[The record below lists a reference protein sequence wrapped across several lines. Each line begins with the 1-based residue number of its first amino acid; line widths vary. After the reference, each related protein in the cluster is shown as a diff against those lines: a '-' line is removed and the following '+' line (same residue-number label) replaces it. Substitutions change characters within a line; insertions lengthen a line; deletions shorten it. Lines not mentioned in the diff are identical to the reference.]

1 METRSPGHDPVSV
14 NGQGAAAALPGVSAA
29 HDGGSHRPASPGG
42 GDVLNKRVE
51 ATVESVD
58 VLLVEDDPGDAML
71 AEELLADTVLTTRI
85 TWVETLADARPKLRT
100 FRGCVLL
107 DLNLPDA
114 SGLDLLRQ
122 ILDAAPSAAV
132 VVLTGFDDEHEGLAA
147 VAAGAQDYLVK
158 GQVDGSLLARS
169 LRYAVERK
177 RADENVRKLREARM
191 RARENMRL
199 ERGLL
204 PQVLLERSPL
214 DHRAYYRPGRKRA
227 LVGGDFYDA
236 VEKDGTTH
244 VIIGDVSGHGPDE
257 AALGVSLR
265 IAWRAL
271 IMGGVAERE
280 VLSHLEGILVS
291 ERAQEE
297 MYATLCMSSLDTGS
311 DRMRVRVLGHPPPMV
326 LRDGVV
332 EEIPATPQPP
342 LGVFPVET
350 EAEPDSFLL
359 SEGSSVLFYTDGLV
373 DAYDDGPPE
382 RLEVGG
388 LRNLVARVLDQGVS
402 LNHLPEYVVDEAERS
417 NGGPLQDDVAMLLVK
432 HGDPQ

>member
-1 METRSPGHDPVSV
+1 METPGHDPVSV
-14 NGQGAAAALPGVSAA
+14 NGQGAAGAVPGVSAA
-29 HDGGSHRPASPGG
+29 HNDGLHRPVSPDGD
-42 GDVLNKRVE
+42 DVLNKRVE

-85 TWVETLADARPKLRT
+85 TWVETLKDARPKLRN

-114 SGLDLLRQ
+114 NGLDLLRQ

-132 VVLTGFDDEHEGLAA
+132 VVLTGLDDEHEGLAA

-158 GQVDGSLLARS
+158 GEVDGSLLGRS
-169 LRYAVERK
+169 LRYSVERK

-214 DHRAYYRPGRKRA
+214 SHRAYYRPGRKRA

-271 IMGGVAERE
+271 IMGGVAEHD

-297 MYATLCMSSLDTGS
+297 MYATLCMSSLDTGT
-311 DRMRVRVLGHPPPMV
+311 DRMRVRVLGHPPPM
-326 LRDGVV
+326 LLHDGAV
-332 EEIPATPQPP
+332 EVIPASPQPP

-350 EAEPDSFLL
+350 EAEPDAFSLP
-359 SEGSSVLFYTDGLV
+359 EGSSVLFYTDGLV

-382 RLEVGG
+382 RLEVEG
-388 LRNLVARVLDQGVS
+388 LHGLVVRVLGQGVS
-402 LNHLPEYVVDEAERS
+402 LNHLPEHVVDEAERS
-417 NGGPLQDDVAMLLVK
+417 NGGPLQDDVAMLLIK
-432 HGDPQ
+432 HGDRQ

>member
-1 METRSPGHDPVSV
+1 METRSPGHDPVPV
-14 NGQGAAAALPGVSAA
+14 TGQGAVDAAPGASAV
-29 HDGGSHRPASPGG
+29 HGGGPHRPDSPGG
-42 GDVLNKRVE
+42 DGVLNKRVE

-85 TWVETLADARPKLRT
+85 TWVETLKDAKEKLRN

-107 DLNLPDA
+107 DLNLPDGQ
-114 SGLDLLRQ
+114 GLDLLRQ
-122 ILDAAPSAAV
+122 VLDAAPSAAV
-132 VVLTGFDDEHEGLAA
+132 VVLTGLDDEHEGLAA

-169 LRYAVERK
+169 LRYSVERK

-214 DHRAYYRPGRKRA
+214 SHRAYYRPGRKRA

-244 VIIGDVSGHGPDE
+244 VLIGDVSGHGPDE

-271 IMGGVAERE
+271 IMGGVAEPE
-280 VLSHLEGILVS
+280 VLANLEGILVS

-297 MYATLCMSSLDTGS
+297 MYATLCMASLDTGT

-326 LRDGVV
+326 IRDGAV
-332 EEIPATPQPP
+332 EEIQASPQPP
-342 LGVFPVET
+342 LGVFPVEPD
-350 EAEPDSFLL
+350 AEPDVFSLP
-359 SEGSSVLFYTDGLV
+359 EGSSVLFYTDGLV

-382 RLEVGG
+382 RLEVQG
-388 LRNLVARVLDQGVS
+388 LRRLVGRVLGQGVS
-402 LNHLPEYVVDEAERS
+402 LNHLPEHVVDEAERS

-432 HGDPQ
+432 HGEPK

>member
-1 METRSPGHDPVSV
+1 MSG
-14 NGQGAAAALPGVSAA
+14 NGQGAAGAAPGVNPA
-29 HDGGSHRPASPGG
+29 HNGGPHRPKSPGG
-42 GDVLNKRVE
+42 DDVLSKRVE
-51 ATVESVD
+51 AAVESVD

-71 AEELLADTVLTTRI
+71 AEELLADTALTTRI
-85 TWVETLADARPKLRT
+85 TWVETLKDARPKLRN

-107 DLNLPDA
+107 DLILPDA

-132 VVLTGFDDEHEGLAA
+132 VVLTGLDDEHEGLAA
-147 VAAGAQDYLVK
+147 VAAGAQDYLIK
-158 GQVDGSLLARS
+158 GEVDGSLLARS
-169 LRYAVERK
+169 LRYSVERK

-214 DHRAYYRPGRKRA
+214 SHRAYYRPGRKRA

-271 IMGGVAERE
+271 IMGGVAEHQ
-280 VLSHLEGILVS
+280 VLSHLDSILVS

-297 MYATLCMSSLDTGS
+297 MYATLCMSSLDTGT
-311 DRMRVRVLGHPPPMV
+311 DRMRVRVLGHPPPI
-326 LRDGVV
+326 LLHDGAV
-332 EEIPATPQPP
+332 EVIPASPQPP
-342 LGVFPVET
+342 LGVFPVDT
-350 EAEPDSFLL
+350 EGEADAFSLPA
-359 SEGSSVLFYTDGLV
+359 GSSVLFYTDGLV

-382 RLEVGG
+382 RLEVEG
-388 LRNLVARVLDQGVS
+388 LRDLVVRILDQGVS
-402 LNHLPEYVVDEAERS
+402 LNHLPEHVVDEAERS

-432 HGDPQ
+432 HGKPQ